1 MNPVPRL
8 LAIPGLLLC
17 LLSLPL
23 PEASG
28 QDGPIR
34 LNDKGYFETR
44 GFNVLAF
51 ENACT
56 GFFFDEKT
64 SGVMLIQHG
73 VRTATGGA
81 VRLKPTPEQ
90 WDQIPV
96 LVDRKVNRQENS
108 VEIVLRYGDFDFNSK
123 LLVRADGNRII
134 MSVLLD
140 KPLPD
145 ALEGR
150 AGNDT
155 IIRWSI
161 TNYLLHKA
169 FPDLIGPE
177 YTYRGIGFLYG
188 CHPYSN
194 VSFVSGI
201 GVHSKKIAYGNN
213 RADYSFIAGGVVPG
227 VLVIPPDFPE
237 NKDDWPFFWGE
248 NEYVIDINAE
258 YVFLVHA
265 VHALGLATL

>member
-1 MNPVPRL
+1 MDPVPKL
-8 LAIPGLLLC
+8 LAISSLFLC

-23 PEASG
+23 PEASA

-51 ENACT
+51 ENAY
-56 GFFFDEKT
+56 
-64 SGVMLIQHG
+64 VPQLHQYHH
-73 VRTATGGA
+73 
-81 VRLKPTPEQ
+81 L
-90 WDQIPV
+90 
-96 LVDRKVNRQENS
+96 
-108 VEIVLRYGDFDFNSK
+108 GDGSTMTDN
-123 LLVRADGNRII
+123 L
-134 MSVLLD
+134 
-140 KPLPD
+140 
-145 ALEGR
+145 
-150 AGNDT
+150 
-155 IIRWSI
+155 
-161 TNYLLHKA
+161 
-169 FPDLIGPE
+169 E
-177 YTYRGIGFLYG
+177 YTYRGMDYIYG

-201 GVHSKKIAYGNN
+201 GVHSKKNADGNN

-258 YVFLVHA
+258 YLYLVHA
-265 VHALGLATL
+265 VHALGGADR